1 MAKRIRM
8 GLKKNT
14 KAHRFVQNLPLASGR
29 CSQLHLPDGRMG
41 TNLVHAIW
49 KQVFRLTAH
58 PGKISTEF

>member
-29 CSQLHLPDGRMG
+29 CSQLHLPYGRNGYELG
-41 TNLVHAIW
+41 TCGLETGFPLDDPSRRN
-49 KQVFRLTAH
+49 FN
-58 PGKISTEF
+58 